1 MPSPTPSVYF
11 VLGTPGSGRRGIVRD
26 LIENGLAATDRAV
39 VLLAGGEAADPAD
52 ARLAALRNVEIRRW
66 RWDGETL
73 PEIDLPVGATTFFL
87 SDAFSSPIDQL
98 EALKPWLAS
107 QGLALARIF
116 TVVDCQLAEKQ
127 PVLRQWFDACIHFS
141 DVVFLTRREGVANK
155 WLSDFVRHYKD
166 EFYPCHFVQV
176 KAKGDLPTPLVWLDP
191 VARRVSQYFHPS
203 RRQGWDLKF
212 NALVDAG
219 KQIVVSADKSPS
231 DLNGLEDRLRTRL
244 GCGIVADIHA
254 TTFELRL
261 SILVAKANAAVVKAA
276 SVAAVAKA
284 VSAAPTAMVAA
295 VKAVVAA
302 AATDRWRPHG
312 R

>member
-191 VARRVSQYFHPS
+191 VARRVSQYFEEDYVDLSDVIIETGDDEAEEGEKVEPGEDDGIIPPEPYFVRQRS
-203 RRQGWDLKF
+203 GRRERE
-212 NALVDAG
+212 V
-219 KQIVVSADKSPS
+219 P
-231 DLNGLEDRLRTRL
+231 
-244 GCGIVADIHA
+244 DIRDYLPK
-254 TTFELRL
+254 E
-261 SILVAKANAAVVKAA
+261 
-276 SVAAVAKA
+276 
-284 VSAAPTAMVAA
+284 
-295 VKAVVAA
+295 
-302 AATDRWRPHG
+302 
-312 R
+312 